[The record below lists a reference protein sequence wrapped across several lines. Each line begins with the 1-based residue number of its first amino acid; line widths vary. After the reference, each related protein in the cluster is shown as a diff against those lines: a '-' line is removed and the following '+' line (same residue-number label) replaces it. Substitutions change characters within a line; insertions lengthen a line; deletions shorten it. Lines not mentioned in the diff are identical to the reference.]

1 MWGILDLLN
10 LGTGQ
15 GGRQGPRVAGICALI
30 LLHPTSPRDV
40 IETKT
45 SHGESF
51 SLSRF
56 VLCTLNLA
64 IILGDFNI
72 REDDTFLNMDFCFLD
87 PFTSVIFSYS
97 HLNYLLAWSYTSPF
111 HHQRPHCLVNLDL
124 CCCSSSTLYQVTA
137 PIH

>member
-15 GGRQGPRVAGICALI
+15 GGREGPRVAGICALTP
-30 LLHPTSPRDV
+30 LHPTSLRDV
-40 IETKT
+40 IEILLM
-45 SHGESF
+45 G
-51 SLSRF
+51 SLSPF
-56 VLCTLNLA
+56 VLYTLNLA

-72 REDDTFLNMDFCFLD
+72 HEDDTFLIMDFHFLD
-87 PFTSVIFSYS
+87 PFTSVIFSYT

-111 HHQRPHCLVNLDL
+111 NHQRPHYLVNLDL
-124 CCCSSSTLYQVTA
+124 CCCSSLTLYQVTA